1 MILSVSRRTDIPNY
15 YSDWF
20 YERIK
25 EGFLYVRNPMNP
37 HQVSRIALSPKV
49 VDCIVFWT
57 KNPEPMLGRLTE
69 LSDYMYYVQF
79 TLTGYGRD
87 VERNVPDKKEKMIST
102 FQKLAKQIGKERVVW
117 RYDPIL
123 FTKKYSAE
131 YHIRAFSQI
140 AEVLSGYTKRCVI
153 SLVDTYA
160 KNRKRM
166 EQLGTYELPEAEWK
180 AMARRLSEMAR
191 RNGMSIST
199 CAEKADL
206 SDCGIGHSS
215 CIDRTLIEELI
226 GCPIQVKKDANQRK
240 ECGCVESID
249 IGTYHT
255 CRNGCLYCYANQS
268 DVRVEQNAA
277 RYDIHSPILCGNIS
291 EEDVITERSVKSFQT
306 EQLCLK
312 I

>member
-20 YERIK
+20 YERIR

-37 HQVSRIALSPKV
+37 HQVSRIALSPEL

-57 KNPEPMLGRLTE
+57 KNPEPMLGRLAE
-69 LSDYMYYVQF
+69 LSGYMYYVQF

-87 VERNVPDKKEKMIST
+87 VERNVPDKKEQMIPV
-102 FQKLAKQIGKERVVW
+102 FQQLAGQIGRERVVW

-123 FTKKYSAE
+123 FTRRYSPK

-140 AEVLSGYTKRCVI
+140 AEALSGYTKRCVI
-153 SLVDTYA
+153 SFADTYA

-166 EQLGTYELPEAEWK
+166 EQLGAYDLPETEWK
-180 AMARRLSEMAR
+180 AMVEKLSEAAH
-191 RNGMSIST
+191 RNGMSIAA
-199 CAEKADL
+199 CAEKVDL

-215 CIDRTLIEELI
+215 CIDRTLIERLI
-226 GCPIQVKKDANQRK
+226 GCQLQVKKDANQRK

-249 IGTYHT
+249 IGAYHT

-268 DVRVEQNAA
+268 DVRVEQTAA
-277 RYDIHSPILCGNIS
+277 QYDVHSPMLCGSIS
-291 EEDVITERSVKSFQT
+291 EEDVITERPIKSLKT
-306 EQLCLK
+306 EQICLRF
-312 I
+312 